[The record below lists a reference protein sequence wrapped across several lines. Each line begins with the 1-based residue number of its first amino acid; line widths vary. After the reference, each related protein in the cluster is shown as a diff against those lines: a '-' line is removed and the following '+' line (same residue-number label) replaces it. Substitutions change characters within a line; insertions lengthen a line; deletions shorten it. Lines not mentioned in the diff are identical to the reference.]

1 MKFGEIFQAEFW
13 RSLTADNFSAGY
25 LTGAG
30 FVVGLLLLLLILRL
44 LLKLCFRTRRASS
57 VLVPCPDGEISISR
71 VAVEAAARQVM
82 IEFPQIA
89 VRKIQLYRDRKRYFL
104 RLCCSFYPGEQGLPE
119 IVEQI
124 KPRMI
129 EKLLKVF
136 GIKNLSKIK
145 FQIDELQTLSDGKPS
160 PKDPVP
166 QETENETCP
175 GF

>member
-104 RLCCSFYPGEQGLPE
+104 RLCCSFSPGEQGLPE

-136 GIKNLSKIK
+136 GIKNPVSYTHL
-145 FQIDELQTLSDGKPS
+145 TLPTTLT
-160 PKDPVP
+160 V
-166 QETENETCP
+166 
-175 GF
+175 

>member
-104 RLCCSFYPGEQGLPE
+104 RLCCSFSPAN
-119 IVEQI
+119 
-124 KPRMI
+124 RAC
-129 EKLLKVF
+129 LKSSNRSSR
-136 GIKNLSKIK
+136 G
-145 FQIDELQTLSDGKPS
+145 
-160 PKDPVP
+160 
-166 QETENETCP
+166 
-175 GF
+175 